1 MKAKLIP
8 ALLLSFVMVSGAVTI
23 NDAYAQTNTERLAT
37 VDETTMDTN
46 NMIAALNTA
55 ITNMTTSIMDM
66 LSEMMS
72 SMDALSASVA
82 GVSTTVDDVS
92 TTVESIDSKVDGLA
106 NNMASSSGAVTDVA
120 NAVSALSSDVADI
133 NEHVHEYAENS
144 ADITNAVNDINTEVG
159 NIAASLAAS
168 TSGLSGLPASV
179 ASIQDTVSD
188 IASSNQDAEITLR
201 LNALEESLNTRLG
214 SLESNMAQISDA
226 LNIVQDAVQP
236 VVAPLPEVEETKI
249 SGFIYTAD
257 YAGAVAAKPDDNIY
271 NYDFTLECLSGA
283 FVTGIEVKTTNA
295 REEMRDNR
303 KDLNDVINDDDADQV
318 LQQTA
323 NRLYYNHMTMWD
335 DGPLTVTNPFDTDS
349 HHSKIYADGRVL
361 IDTRFL
367 IGDDKPV
374 IYNQPI
380 KFNFQELSAG
390 DALNIRTELDASPLQ
405 SDIKV
410 NAPPPDNE
418 NKIDQGDVY
427 IFDFE
432 KLTDDNPDVVN
443 FWSIPLFK
451 VTVTL
456 LSAGDPS
463 CSLSLPEVVGDR
475 FTDRDNTI
483 LLNAPTEGPEE
494 ALLKDFSVM
503 VDCNDMPTRI
513 QQNSDITFDF
523 IGTVG
528 DVFDSVN
535 TLNLM
540 AGGKNVEYNINSE
553 KTLTPTTNSDTL
565 PIKWDSGMLV
575 VSGSIPTDGALIE
588 ITYDTVAGNSCT
600 QVTEEDQ

>member
-55 ITNMTTSIMDM
+55 ITNTTTSIMDM

-106 NNMASSSGAVTDVA
+106 NNMASSSGAVTDVV

-144 ADITNAVNDINTEVG
+144 ADITNAVNDINTEVS
-159 NIAASLAAS
+159 NIAASLDAS

-188 IASSNQDAEITLR
+188 IASNNQDAEITLR

-236 VVAPLPEVEETKI
+236 VVAPLPEVVETEI
-249 SGFIYTAD
+249 SGVIYTAN
-257 YAGAVAAKPDDNIY
+257 YAGAVAAEPTDKIY

-283 FVTGIEVKTTNA
+283 FVTGIEVETKNA
-295 REEMRDNR
+295 RTEMQNKR
-303 KDLNDVINDDDADQV
+303 KALDKVIDDMNADEV
-318 LQQTA
+318 LKKTA
-323 NRLYYNHMTMWD
+323 MMLREYTTWD
-335 DGPLTVTNPFDTDS
+335 SGILTVTNPFNTVD
-349 HHSKIYADGRVL
+349 HHSTIHVDGRVL
-361 IDTRFL
+361 IDTQFPTGMDNVLYDR
-367 IGDDKPV
+367 
-374 IYNQPI
+374 PI
-380 KFNFQELSAG
+380 EFNFQELSAG

-405 SDIKV
+405 SNINVKSGEEIV
-410 NAPPPDNE
+410 PNPKAH
-418 NKIDQGDVY
+418 
-427 IFDFE
+427 IFDFD

-443 FWSIPLFK
+443 FWSIPLFEVK
-451 VTVTL
+451 VTL
-456 LSAGDPS
+456 LSVGDPS

-475 FTDRDNTI
+475 FTDRNNRI
-483 LLNAPTEGPEE
+483 ILNAPTEGPEE

-503 VDCNDMPTRI
+503 VDCNDLPTRI

-523 IGTVG
+523 VG
-528 DVFDSVN
+528 NVPSVFDSVN

-540 AGGKNVEYNINSE
+540 AGGNNVEYRIDS
-553 KTLTPTTNSDTL
+553 KGMLTPESKPDSDTL
-565 PIKWDSGMLV
+565 PIKWDSGLLV
-575 VSGSIPTDGALIE
+575 VSGSIPTDGALIQ
-588 ITYDTVAGNSCT
+588 IYYDTVAGNSCT
-600 QVTEEDQ
+600 PVTEEDQ